1 MEHFCQETRQIE
13 WSSLKLLKTCGNQA
27 RSDGIRQSDPDDCT
41 LSLYNQSNQELA
53 LTALAYW
60 SF

>member
-1 MEHFCQETRQIE
+1 MFRRMSPRPPAPARATLTRA
-13 WSSLKLLKTCGNQA
+13 NQA